1 MAFTLYPVTGEDF
14 VGRKPLL
21 EELTNELSSK
31 NKIGYSLSGIRRVGK
46 TSILREVKLKLEEKG
61 IPTIYLS
68 SWRILPK
75 TIDEFTKVLTRTALA
90 EFHNRLPVSFRFEEL
105 LDTGVKALAR
115 ILSSLKLSAKVV
127 SDLEVSISYIRRESD
142 DVEAAITTSFA
153 LIEHLAEMTKSR
165 CVLMLDEFPSLVD
178 LAYGSKNQKIGEG
191 MIQLLRTLVEEF
203 RYTKLVVSGSFRTT
217 LNNLVAKQK
226 APFYKQLLLREVLP
240 FDEKEFDEFLSHYLP
255 SVRFKDD
262 ETRKG
267 LYAVSSGI
275 PYNLHLL
282 GKEIQLEELK
292 VIDEPELQR
301 LVIKVLKTE
310 GELSFKEYV
319 DGLQPSEIKVL
330 RALATVPEAKPVE
343 IAEREYMEDDT
354 VNRALTVLNNRALIR
369 RKSRAQYVF
378 TDNLFAAWLHTTEV
392 F

>member
-1 MAFTLYPVTGEDF
+1 MTFTLYPVTGADF
-14 VGRKPLL
+14 IGRKPLL
-21 EELTNELSSK
+21 EELINELSSK

-46 TSILREVKLKLEEKG
+46 TSILKEVKLKLEEKG

-90 EFHNRLPVSFRFEEL
+90 EFDDRLPVSFRFEEL

-115 ILSSLKLSAKVV
+115 ILSGLKLSAKVV

-153 LIEHLAEMTKSR
+153 LIEHLAEMTESR

-178 LAYGSKNQKIGEG
+178 LTYGSKNQKIGEG
-191 MIQLLRTLVEEF
+191 IIQLLRTLVEEF
-203 RYTKLVVSGSFRTT
+203 RYTKLAVSGSFRTT

-226 APFYKQLLLREVLP
+226 APFYKQLLLREILP
-240 FDEKEFDEFLSHYLP
+240 FEEKEFNEFISHYLP
-255 SVRFKDD
+255 SLQFKDD
-262 ETRKG
+262 QTRKG

-275 PYNLHLL
+275 PYNLHLF
-282 GKEIQLEELK
+282 GKEIQLQNLK
-292 VIDEPELQR
+292 AIGESELQR
-301 LVIKVLKTE
+301 IIIGVLEKE

-319 DGLQPSEIKVL
+319 EGLQPSEIKVL
-330 RALATVPEAKPVE
+330 KALARRPEIRPVE
-343 IAEREYMEDDT
+343 IAEQEHMGNGA
-354 VNRALTVLNNRALIR
+354 VSLALTLLNNRALIR

-378 TDNLFAAWLHTTEV
+378 TDNLFAAWLRTAETL
-392 F
+392 